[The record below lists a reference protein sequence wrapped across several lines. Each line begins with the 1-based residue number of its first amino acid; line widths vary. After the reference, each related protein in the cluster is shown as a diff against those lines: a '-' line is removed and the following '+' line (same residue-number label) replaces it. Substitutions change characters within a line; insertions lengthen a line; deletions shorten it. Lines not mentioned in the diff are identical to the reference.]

1 MSIFNWYQQVQ
12 SPEYQQSTYYSLIV
26 ATPYLKYDILD
37 VTVTRQV
44 TVYKYI
50 EINYGSIHHVLL

>member
-37 VTVTRQV
+37 VTVARQV
-44 TVYKYI
+44 TVYKDI
-50 EINYGSIHHVLL
+50 KINYGSIHHVLL